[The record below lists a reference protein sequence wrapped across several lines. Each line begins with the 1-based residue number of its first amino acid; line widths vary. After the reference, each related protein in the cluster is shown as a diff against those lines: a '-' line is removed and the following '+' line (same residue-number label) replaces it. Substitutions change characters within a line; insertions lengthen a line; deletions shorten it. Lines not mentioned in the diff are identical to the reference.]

1 VLHLLVTEVGYRLVE
16 STRRLLVE
24 LLIRAHTNVGPPVDL
39 VVMVEASHRVADLA
53 AALADYLQLSDRQ
66 PVLTTARGGRALD
79 AGEFVSS
86 TDLLSGDDVLVGV
99 RAASGP
105 VPPIPIR
112 AVTVDVVAGPETGM
126 SIILPQGT
134 FRIGRDPAM
143 DIVVDD
149 PTVSRHHLDVTVGP
163 DWGTV
168 VSPLPDVE
176 NRVSVNGVVIEGVT
190 AVSGDDRVSLGSTV
204 VALSSFVRAPD
215 DRVDQL
221 GQIEFQRTPYR
232 PPVIAVRSMDELGP
246 VPSRPEPRRF
256 QIVAAVSPL
265 AAGLLMYA
273 VSKQAQF
280 LALTALSP
288 IALIAGW
295 FEDRRSGKARF
306 AGEVEAF
313 KRRIEQRQIAT
324 AAAVERER
332 IERLRAAPEIADLA
346 RRAELRTVDL
356 WSRGRLA
363 PDALTVRVG
372 IGRLPSQVKVP
383 VERTTDEE
391 FRSLLAPAVEI
402 ARVVEGVPITLDL
415 MTNPV
420 VAAYGEPAVVRGLA
434 ASLLMQVACLHSP
447 EDIAIAAAVPSQ
459 NSLVTW
465 MKWLPHTRSVTSP
478 LAGDHLVT
486 TAAAGDELLA
496 RIKEVID
503 FRMSFSAQER
513 AERNWPRIV
522 VLLDDSLGLDAIAC
536 SQLFDVAGGAGV
548 SVLWLA
554 EAEARL
560 PRQASAIVQC
570 RSDVSA
576 SRGVVW
582 FTDPEIPQR
591 DVLLEQVRP
600 AIADRMARALAPVR
614 DASAASR
621 ATSIPRTAPLLD
633 VVGSDA
639 ILADSVAGRWTSELG
654 YSLRFPVGI
663 GAEGIFSLDL
673 VEDGPHALIGGTSG
687 AGKSE
692 LLQSIVTSLAVQY
705 PSSRLNF
712 LFVDYKGGA
721 SSDVF
726 ASLPHTVGAVTNLS
740 AELSLRALTSL
751 RAELNQRMKVLQQFE
766 AKDLRDLLERQPTAA
781 PPSLVIVVDEFATL
795 VKEVPEFVAGIVDI
809 AQRGRSLGIH
819 LILATQR
826 PSGSVNDN
834 ILANTNLRIALR
846 MLDRSESVAVIN
858 SPEAADIPVPL
869 RGRAF
874 ARLGPRSLTPFQSA
888 YCSAPL
894 TNDTSVVPV
903 LVGPFGTTVV
913 APKARRVSVVDGTQL
928 DAVLSAI
935 VSADEQLGLPAPR
948 RPWREVLPDVIGLD
962 DVLADVRSAAASKSP
977 GRLVAI
983 GMVDDPDAQDQYPLL
998 VDLELGSGCLVYGAG
1013 GSGKT
1018 TLLRTVAVSASRCAP
1033 HGEVAIVAFD
1043 FASRGLTSIAPLPH
1057 VVEVATGD
1065 DLESVTRLVSV
1076 LDGELAR
1083 RRLLLGDANAED
1095 LTAFNRSNAPLPRV
1109 LVLIDNLGALL
1120 SAFFGASGGMSSS
1133 ISLESWA
1140 ERLLQVVS
1148 DGRQVGIHVVATADR
1163 RSAVPARTQA
1173 AVSNRIIL
1181 RQADESGYGD
1191 HGIGASRA
1199 RGLSLEAGAGMWQA
1213 HLLMQIATCSS
1224 DASGAGQ
1231 AEAIATTARGMRL
1244 EPLAELRSEPLRDR
1258 QPAADL
1264 EKAVGPWTVPIGCA
1278 DITGATIMVDL
1289 ARSHFLVVGP
1299 GGSGRS
1305 TALARCIHGLVDTQV
1320 WQVSLPTS
1328 PLAELAT
1335 SQRAVGVPGAVQLV
1349 DDLAAAAATG
1359 AGQRHVLVV
1368 DDFDEFD
1375 DPSFVAAVERLLK
1388 FESVRV
1394 IASIDSRG
1402 LTGYTPNSALNEMRR
1417 VRRVLAL
1424 QPADANEILQA
1435 FGVRPPFRPGMQM
1448 PAGRG
1453 VYLEGRLARVVQVG
1467 IDT

>member
-1 VLHLLVTEVGYRLVE
+1 
-16 STRRLLVE
+16 VE

-39 VVMVEASHRVADLA
+39 VVMVEASHCVADLA
-53 AALADYLQLSDRQ
+53 AALAEFLQLSDRQ
-66 PVLTTARGGRALD
+66 PMLTTARLGRALD
-79 AGEFVSS
+79 PREFISS
-86 TDLLSGDDVLVGV
+86 TDLLSGDEVLVGV
-99 RAASGP
+99 RASSAP
-105 VPPIPIR
+105 VPPIPVR

-126 SIILPQGT
+126 SVILPQGT
-134 FRIGRDPAM
+134 FSIGRDLAM

-168 VSPLPDVE
+168 LSPRADVE
-176 NRVSVNGVVIEGVT
+176 NRTLVNGVMIEVPT
-190 AVSGDDRVSLGSTV
+190 AVSGDDRVSLGSSIVT
-204 VALSSFVRAPD
+204 LRPFVRAPD

-232 PPVIAVRSMDELGP
+232 PPVIVVRTMEEVGP
-246 VPSRPEPRRF
+246 MPSRPEPRRF

-265 AAGLLMYA
+265 VAGLLMYA

-295 FEDRRSGKARF
+295 FEERRSGRSRF
-306 AGEVEAF
+306 AGEIEAF
-313 KRRIEQRQIAT
+313 KRRVEQRQIAT
-324 AAAVERER
+324 SAAIEQERV
-332 IERLRAAPEIADLA
+332 ERLRAAPEIADLA

-356 WSRGRLA
+356 WSRGRVA
-363 PDALTVRVG
+363 PDALTIRVG
-372 IGRLPSQVKVP
+372 IGVLPSQVKVP

-402 ARVVEGVPITLDL
+402 ARFVEGVPITLNL

-420 VAAYGEPAVVRGLA
+420 VAAYGESSAVTGLA
-434 ASLLMQVACLHSP
+434 ASILMQVACLHSP
-447 EDIAIAAAVPSQ
+447 EDIAIAAAVASH

-478 LAGDHLVT
+478 LGGDHLVT
-486 TAAAGDELLA
+486 STAAGDELLS
-496 RIKEVID
+496 RIKEVVD

-513 AERNWPRIV
+513 AERCWPRIV
-522 VLLDDSLGLDAIAC
+522 VLLDDSIGLDPIAC
-536 SQLFDVAGGAGV
+536 SQLFDVSGDAGV

-554 EAEARL
+554 EAEAQL
-560 PRQASAIVQC
+560 PRQASAVVEC
-570 RSDVSA
+570 RSDTTA
-576 SRGVVW
+576 TRGFVW

-591 DVLLEQVRP
+591 DVQLEQVRSV
-600 AIADRMARALAPVR
+600 IADRTARALAPVR
-614 DASAASR
+614 DASAASQ

-633 VVGSDA
+633 VIGSDA
-639 ILADSVAGRWTSELG
+639 IVADAVAERWTSEQS

-663 GAEGIFSLDL
+663 GTDGIFSLDL

-721 SSDVF
+721 ASDVF
-726 ASLPHTVGAVTNLS
+726 ALLPHTVGAVTNLS

-751 RAELNQRMKVLQQFE
+751 RAELNHRMKVLQQFE
-766 AKDLRDLLERQPTAA
+766 AKDLRDLLERRPSDA

-834 ILANTNLRIALR
+834 ILANTNLRISLR

-874 ARLGPRSLTPFQSA
+874 ARLGPRSLVPFQGA
-888 YCSAPL
+888 FCSAPL
-894 TNDTSVVPV
+894 TSDSSVVPV
-903 LVGPFGTTVV
+903 LVGPFGTSVV
-913 APKARRVSVVDGTQL
+913 APKVPSASVVDGTQL

-935 VSADEQLGLPAPR
+935 ASADEQLGLPTPR
-948 RPWREVLPDVIGLD
+948 RPWREVLPELIGLD
-962 DVLADVRSAAASKSP
+962 DVLADGRSAAASVAP

-998 VDLELGSGCLVYGAG
+998 VDLEQGSGCLVYGAG

-1018 TLLRTVAVSASRCAP
+1018 TLLRTVAASASRCAP
-1033 HGEVAIVAFD
+1033 NGEVAIVAFD
-1043 FASRGLTSIAPLPH
+1043 FASRGLTSISPLPH

-1065 DLESVTRLVSV
+1065 DLEAVTRLIAV
-1076 LDGELAR
+1076 LDSELAR
-1083 RRLLLGDANAED
+1083 RRVLLGDVNAED
-1095 LTAFNRSNAPLPRV
+1095 LTAYNRSNAPLPRV

-1120 SAFFGASGGMSSS
+1120 SAFFGASGSMSSA

-1140 ERLLQVVS
+1140 ERLLLVMS

-1181 RQADESGYGD
+1181 RQADETGYSD

-1199 RGLSLEAGAGMWQA
+1199 RGLSLEAGAGLWQA
-1213 HLLMQIATCSS
+1213 QLLMQVASCSG

-1231 AEAIATTARGMRL
+1231 AEAIAATARGMKVV
-1244 EPLAELRSEPLRDR
+1244 PPGELLSEPLRDR
-1258 QPAADL
+1258 LPAAGL
-1264 EKAVGPWTVPIGCA
+1264 EQAVGPWTVPIGRA
-1278 DITGATIMVDL
+1278 DITGATVMVDL

-1305 TALARCIHGLVDTQV
+1305 TALARCINGLIDTHV
-1320 WQVSLPTS
+1320 WQVSSTTS
-1328 PLAELAT
+1328 PLAAMAT
-1335 SQRAVGVPGAVQLV
+1335 PQRAVGVADAVQLLGHLEAV
-1349 DDLAAAAATG
+1349 AGMGT
-1359 AGQRHVLVV
+1359 GQRHVLVV

-1388 FESVRV
+1388 IESVRV
-1394 IASIDSRG
+1394 VASIDSRG
-1402 LTGYTPNSALNEMRR
+1402 LTGYTPNTALNEMRR

-1448 PAGRG
+1448 PTGRG
-1453 VYLEGRLARVVQVG
+1453 VYLEGRSARVLQVG